1 MGNQGEHSLNRQKL
15 LCGILASTFAISFGI
30 HICHAEVTIQ
40 VLSRS
45 RLSATAQCMS
55 SGTECLI
62 KGTIVD
68 DLGFPLSNQA
78 VHAILEA
85 ATLSPGVGGALN
97 PCEGFGTPATL
108 QPNLAAA
115 TQTNEAGE
123 FCFRCETSAP
133 LNNAKVKINYAGGIG
148 YEPAEHQVALSRVDL
163 PSTLKVHESPDRIA
177 LESATVAISV
187 ELVASGRAAALQP
200 ITLALEESAFR
211 EPQSKR
217 KLISTARTD
226 TAGIAHFAIPG
237 RQFGTPGTAHLV
249 ANFEGSR
256 ELPPATVAWPI
267 MRTCRVNVET
277 RIETGTVAAGDFANI
292 LAVATTACGNSPEGS
307 IEFFLDRNSQVTLPL
322 IHGQANWQLSTFQF
336 APGEFSI
343 GSRYVA
349 ASSAWS
355 GNEFSMAKLRVMPIS
370 GGRRAVWWA
379 SGLLILAWFVLRWRR
394 SDKNKVARVQG
405 MPKIP
410 RPQSLDVIP
419 SSDPKSGWLG
429 MVIDSHTGTPIA
441 GALVSIEQ
449 PGFSETQVL
458 CRAEATRD
466 GSFTLP
472 HIESS
477 LRATLVVNAAK
488 YSRAEWAMPKP
499 GNLVVRLETRRRAI
513 VRSFVSWA
521 DKSRQAMTTG
531 SEPTPAEVARAAE
544 RQSLLHINSW
554 ANKVETAAFGPDE
567 PSSRDDELLIPPDA
581 TTIGAK
587 QSQ

>member
-1 MGNQGEHSLNRQKL
+1 MNRKEL
-15 LCGILASTFAISFGI
+15 LRGIQAVSTFAICYGI
-30 HICHAEVTIQ
+30 HICHAAVTIQ
-40 VLSRS
+40 VLSRP

-55 SGTECLI
+55 SGIECLI

-78 VHAILEA
+78 VHAILPAEM
-85 ATLSPGVGGALN
+85 LSPGVGGVLN
-97 PCEGFGTPATL
+97 PCEAFGTAASL
-108 QPNLAAA
+108 QPTQAAA
-115 TQTNEAGE
+115 TQTNEMGE
-123 FCFRCETSAP
+123 FCFRYEMSAP
-133 LNNAKVKINYAGGIG
+133 LNDAKVKINFAGGIG
-148 YEPAEHQVALSRVDL
+148 YEPAEYQVSLTRVDS

-187 ELVASGRAAALQP
+187 ELAASGRAAALQP

-211 EPQSKR
+211 EPQSK
-217 KLISTARTD
+217 KTLMATARTD
-226 TAGIAHFAIPG
+226 ASGIAQFAIPG
-237 RQFGTPGTAHLV
+237 RQFGTPGMAQLV
-249 ANFEGSR
+249 ASFEGSK

-277 RIETGTVAAGDFANI
+277 RIEAGSVVVGDFANV
-292 LAVATTACGNSPEGS
+292 LAVATTACGSSPEGS

-355 GNEFSMAKLRVMPIS
+355 GNDISMAKLRVMPIS
-370 GGRRAVWWA
+370 GGRRAVWLA
-379 SGLLILAWFVLRWRR
+379 SGILVSAWFVLRWRR
-394 SDKNKVARVQG
+394 SDKIKVPRVQG
-405 MPKIP
+405 TPTIP
-410 RPQSLDVIP
+410 RPQSLDVVP
-419 SSDPKSGWLG
+419 SSNPKSGWLG
-429 MVIDSHTGTPIA
+429 IVIDSHTGTPIA

-521 DKSRQAMTTG
+521 DKSRQEATTG
-531 SEPTPAEVARAAE
+531 SEPTPAEVALAAQ

-567 PSSRDDELLIPPDA
+567 PSTRDDQLLIPPDA